1 MGKSTINGNV
11 QELFV
16 CLPEGKQYNRHLALT
31 RPPSSPSSGCYHGF
45 RACKDYLLTA
55 HYSLTAPLRTEKKY
69 ICCICVYTY
78 IYIYVYVH
86 RETKSFAL
94 CVHHSQYQL
103 LIKLLT
109 RMYPDFTD
117 IHSDTLSDILYGSCP
132 TYCLLYCLTYCLTY
146 GLIICSD
153 MYPNAF

>member
-1 MGKSTINGNV
+1 MGKSTINGNF

-55 HYSLTAPLRTEKKY
+55 HYLLTAPLRTEKKIY

-78 IYIYVYVH
+78 IYMYMYT
-86 RETKSFAL
+86 EKLKALL
-94 CVHHSQYQL
+94 CV
-103 LIKLLT
+103 
-109 RMYPDFTD
+109 FT
-117 IHSDTLSDILYGSCP
+117 IVNISC
-132 TYCLLYCLTYCLTY
+132 
-146 GLIICSD
+146 
-153 MYPNAF
+153 